1 MAKVKF
7 VKMKTTAPVPTLVV
21 MLTDNDYT
29 IADAR
34 KVFEQCRH
42 SLATHWGMKEKPLP
56 PGEMRSIYALMKEC
70 GKTTVLE
77 VVGYDLKAA
86 MEGARMAAFCGCDI
100 LMGTKFFPAVADYC
114 RSRGILYFPFA
125 GEIEGRPSVLGGEIE
140 EIVAECRECLSAGAD
155 GIDLLGYR
163 YRGDAEMLNATV
175 VESLDAPVCIAGS
188 IDSYE
193 RLQRIAAIRPTYF
206 TIGSAFFQ
214 NRFGGEVAM
223 QIDKVIT
230 TISELCGEEEDE
242 RGENREAWISVKEC

>member
-1 MAKVKF
+1 MAKAKF
-7 VKMKTTAPVPTLVV
+7 VKMKTTAPIPTLVV

-34 KVFEQCRH
+34 KAFEQCRH

-56 PGEMRSIYALMKEC
+56 AEEMRSLYALMKEC

-86 MEGARMAAFCGCDI
+86 MEGAQLAGYCGCNI

-193 RLQRIAAIRPTYF
+193 RLRRIAAIRPAYF

-214 NRFGGEVAM
+214 NRFGGSIAQ
-223 QIDKVIT
+223 QIDKVVA
-230 TISELCGEEEDE
+230 TISELCNQGSDDRQQTQET
-242 RGENREAWISVKEC
+242 RISVKEC